1 MVAWQVV
8 EWALKEPWRAA
19 VAAAAAVGLL
29 LWLKE
34 RLTCAEPFGRHAFKQ
49 GRLEAGSVKRMQ
61 LDRLRAER
69 GHFPKPFPDGWYKF
83 CDSSELQCGQVVTV
97 AALGREFVAFRGEDG
112 KAGVC
117 DAFCPHLGTHLG
129 HGGRVHG
136 NKLVC
141 PYHLWEFNAEGKC
154 VGIPYCSEKPT
165 SKRVDLPSWTTY
177 ESAELG
183 VVFFWFS
190 ADGEK
195 EPRWPL
201 SEALSQVEGLIKF
214 DGMRRVYADR
224 WSDMLMHVFEPSQNS
239 ADPIHFASIHQRY
252 VHAAHRCPS

>member
-1 MVAWQVV
+1 MDKVAVSVGWVV
-8 EWALKEPWRAA
+8 EEPWRATA
-19 VAAAAAVGLL
+19 LAAAGVALL

-34 RLTCAEPFGRHAFKQ
+34 RMTCAEPFGRHAFKQ
-49 GRLEAGSVKRMQ
+49 GRLEAGSVKRLQ

-83 CDSSELQCGQVVTV
+83 CESSELSAGQVVSV

-141 PYHLWEFNAEGKC
+141 PYHLWEFNAEGK
-154 VGIPYCSEKPT
+154 VGVT
-165 SKRVDLPSWTTY
+165 RVL
-177 ESAELG
+177 
-183 VVFFWFS
+183 
-190 ADGEK
+190 
-195 EPRWPL
+195 
-201 SEALSQVEGLIKF
+201 
-214 DGMRRVYADR
+214 
-224 WSDMLMHVFEPSQNS
+224 
-239 ADPIHFASIHQRY
+239 FAAVAFIF
-252 VHAAHRCPS
+252 